1 MTDGHDSA
9 SGIVAATIAR
19 GEAFIRK
26 GKYRRAIRLWR
37 SLLESELDEIEPARA
52 SIRSKIASAYYQLAQ
67 IALRRSGRQNLR
79 RAAERLRLA
88 LRYDNR
94 LEYAIELARCHLRLG
109 QLQRA
114 DEMLTHVL
122 KTEPSNEK
130 GLYYATVTKI
140 RLGDFSAA
148 HRLSE
153 RGCLAPSPL
162 QGWWQRLQSLA
173 AAAQEDFSQALALA
187 RSLLKLIPPSVWLSD
202 ILAITKAS
210 TPGADVASALD
221 AVLQALREHGRQAPE
236 LKALAGDMQAH
247 LGNYESAVRHW
258 ASAAAE
264 TKDRSLMTKVA
275 RVLEHQ
281 VVQALQERA
290 LQRAVEWYRLGV
302 ECGVEKAIKPL
313 ESVISFHQAQAS
325 WKRRDYHTAV
335 AKFTACLQ
343 RRRSVDIAR
352 FLAISHEAL
361 GDWVSAAAAWQTVYE
376 LATGERPEMMLEA
389 ARRQGLAYLR
399 AGAYEKANGALSRSL
414 EIDTDDEIYLYLGCS
429 LIQLGDVQA
438 ATNLFSKAL
447 EDGGENP
454 RLLIGLAIAMELAER
469 GLEERVAAW
478 RRASMASD
486 EPWVYRFWRRRH
498 LELARHRLEAGQWD
512 RALEG
517 FIALLAQD
525 LDDGEGWAWCGA
537 VHLKRGR
544 REIAQKCFD
553 HALRV
558 SATGETALMIGEH
571 LLQSGEEKAAREY
584 VDRAV
589 ELDPSPT
596 TELAIARMCLKR
608 GRRADT
614 MHYLR
619 RALGRS
625 ARGEPHLAE
634 IAHLAVLAGEG
645 ETGRRLLADLTKL
658 SDDTPFAQLLL
669 AAEEIRL
676 GRYKEAAEG
685 IQRVEEKV
693 LVTHDL
699 RLAADTAY
707 FHKALQ
713 RAMASRN
720 LDEKEFRSRQEALAI
735 RWVQQVNPSHLRPDD
750 EKEQLLAW
758 TRRQLYIAEALDPRD
773 SEAVETAEIPLPPTE
788 LPKLFSFGRPLPL
801 LRLLAHEPDWDRMG
815 RRVSGRDGGPS

>member
-52 SIRSKIASAYYQLAQ
+52 SIRSKIASVYYQLAQ

-79 RAAERLRLA
+79 RARERLRLA

-130 GLYYATVTKI
+130 GLYYVTVTKI

-258 ASAAAE
+258 AGAAAE

-399 AGAYEKANGALSRSL
+399 ARGLRKGQWRTFALFRNRYRRRDLLVSWMFPHPTGRCPSG
-414 EIDTDDEIYLYLGCS
+414 DEPVFES
-429 LIQLGDVQA
+429 A
-438 ATNLFSKAL
+438 
-447 EDGGENP
+447 GGRRRKP
-454 RLLIGLAIAMELAER
+454 PAPHGLAIAMELAER

-498 LELARHRLEAGQWD
+498 LELARHRLEAGQVGPS
-512 RALEG
+512 A
-517 FIALLAQD
+517 
-525 LDDGEGWAWCGA
+525 
-537 VHLKRGR
+537 RG
-544 REIAQKCFD
+544 I
-553 HALRV
+553 
-558 SATGETALMIGEH
+558 
-571 LLQSGEEKAAREY
+571 Y
-584 VDRAV
+584 
-589 ELDPSPT
+589 
-596 TELAIARMCLKR
+596 
-608 GRRADT
+608 
-614 MHYLR
+614 
-619 RALGRS
+619 RALGSR
-625 ARGEPHLAE
+625 P
-634 IAHLAVLAGEG
+634 
-645 ETGRRLLADLTKL
+645 GRR
-658 SDDTPFAQLLL
+658 
-669 AAEEIRL
+669 
-676 GRYKEAAEG
+676 
-685 IQRVEEKV
+685 
-693 LVTHDL
+693 
-699 RLAADTAY
+699 
-707 FHKALQ
+707 
-713 RAMASRN
+713 
-720 LDEKEFRSRQEALAI
+720 
-735 RWVQQVNPSHLRPDD
+735 
-750 EKEQLLAW
+750 
-758 TRRQLYIAEALDPRD
+758 
-773 SEAVETAEIPLPPTE
+773 
-788 LPKLFSFGRPLPL
+788 
-801 LRLLAHEPDWDRMG
+801 
-815 RRVSGRDGGPS
+815 